1 MTEHPYELLVN
12 SLLALHLL
20 GFGTI
25 FGYAVTQI
33 PNFKTGAKVQPGL
46 IHGTWLSLVTAL
58 AMVGVAPMNNDQLN
72 YMSVSLK
79 SIVITAIF
87 FIAYT
92 FNKKETTPK
101 WVVPTIGL
109 LTVINLCVA
118 VLLGMTVDA

>member
-1 MTEHPYELLVN
+1 MEIAIRVLLV
-12 SLLALHLL
+12 LHLL
-20 GFGTI
+20 GFASIMTGVLSQTKE
-25 FGYAVTQI
+25 
-33 PNFKTGAKVQPGL
+33 FKTGAKVLPSILHGSWLAFGAGIIMTGL
-46 IHGTWLSLVTAL
+46 LPANGEHVNPISI
-58 AMVGVAPMNNDQLN
+58 
-72 YMSVSLK
+72 SIK
-79 SIVITAIF
+79 SAIITAIF